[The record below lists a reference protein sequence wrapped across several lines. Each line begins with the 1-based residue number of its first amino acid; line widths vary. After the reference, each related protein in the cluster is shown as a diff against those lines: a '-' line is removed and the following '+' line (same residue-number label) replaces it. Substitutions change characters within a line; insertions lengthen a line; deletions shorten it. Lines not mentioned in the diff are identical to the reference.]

1 MTTLTPVVSVQRW
14 WGKDYPE
21 GHLCCAE
28 YLSWI
33 SSCLSER
40 IVHSFHISP
49 ASRTELNLTLLYR
62 SVVECAAAQPNGAP
76 QWLFINIMQVYRELT
91 VLKLSLEAGEV
102 KANSRLEITE
112 MCRKKL
118 GSSVVTRRFQI
129 FSSANKRC
137 SCALH
142 TQLLAV
148 SLGHGR
154 KTSAVTLKNEIVHR
168 ALIRLPLIMQNKCTS
183 TES

>member
-112 MCRKKL
+112 MCRKKTWQQRCHPQVSDIL
-118 GSSVVTRRFQI
+118 FCKQTLLLRSAHTAARCKPRPWKENISGDTEKWDCAPCPNQI
-129 FSSANKRC
+129 TTYYAK
-137 SCALH
+137 
-142 TQLLAV
+142 
-148 SLGHGR
+148 
-154 KTSAVTLKNEIVHR
+154 
-168 ALIRLPLIMQNKCTS
+168 
-183 TES
+183 